1 MDMNPE
7 SRNVFSEVC
16 SFYSQILKI
25 LMFFRMSTSHT
36 SCFQHDADF
45 VLNDLG

>member
-16 SFYSQILKI
+16 SFYSQIFKN
-25 LMFFRMSTSHT
+25 LMFLEWAHPILVAFKKKNMMQIL
-36 SCFQHDADF
+36 F
-45 VLNDLG
+45 